1 MIGHL
6 NKLLA
11 ISFFI
16 FSCTPKPEA
25 DCESCTAPVDTTIV
39 VETNLLDETLMNQ
52 YIDQAL
58 VPNALIYQDQ
68 AGTEYVE
75 VIVDSVNYEILTYE
89 GRLMSASG
97 STGGFTLFFEPF
109 NQYDDALEMEIE
121 SKYQFKLTAFI
132 TKNQNDHLHFIDY
145 TKETKNIA
153 WDYFEN
159 LFTIYYYLNEQLDN
173 VPLKFVNLGKTEWD
187 G

>member
-6 NKLLA
+6 SKFLA
-11 ISFFI
+11 ISCLI
-16 FSCTPKPEA
+16 FSCTPKPED
-25 DCESCTAPVDTTIV
+25 DCENCSAPVDTSKV
-39 VETNLLDETLMNQ
+39 VETNLLDESLMNK
-52 YIDQAL
+52 YIDQVL
-58 VPNALIYQDQ
+58 VPNALIYQNQ
-68 AGTEYVE
+68 ASNDYCEVE
-75 VIVDSVNYEILTYE
+75 VDSVKYEILAYE

-97 STGGFTLFFEPF
+97 STGGFTLYFEPF